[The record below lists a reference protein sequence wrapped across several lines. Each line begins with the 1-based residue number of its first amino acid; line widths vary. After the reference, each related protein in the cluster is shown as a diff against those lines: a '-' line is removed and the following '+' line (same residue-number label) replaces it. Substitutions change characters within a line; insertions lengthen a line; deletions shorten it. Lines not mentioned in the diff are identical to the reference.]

1 MAYLNQSIN
10 RLKIKKIT
18 IMKKIIVLLVLLSGA
33 FLVNAQKFAC
43 VDSEY
48 ILSNMPEYKQA
59 QKELEDVSLSWQ
71 KEVETKLAEVDKMYK
86 SYQAEAI
93 LLPEELKSKKENE
106 IVEAEKEAKNL
117 QKQRFGNDGD
127 LAKKRSEL
135 VKPIQDKIYN
145 AIEKIA
151 QEKNYSVIFD
161 KASGAT
167 VLYIDDKTDVSD
179 LVLAELGY
187 KVSGNNSAKK

>member
-1 MAYLNQSIN
+1 
-10 RLKIKKIT
+10 
-18 IMKKIIVLLVLLSGA
+18 MKKIVILVFCLLSTTVI
-33 FLVNAQKFAC
+33 FAQKFAC

-59 QKELEDVSLSWQ
+59 QKELDDLSVQWQ
-71 KEVETKLAEVDKMYK
+71 REVEAKFQIVDKLYK
-86 SYQAEAI
+86 AFQAESV
-93 LLPEELKSKKENE
+93 LLPEELKAKKENE
-106 IVEAEKEAKNL
+106 IIAAEKESKDL
-117 QKQRFGNDGD
+117 QKQRFGNTGD

-151 QEKNYSVIFD
+151 QEKSYAIIFD

-167 VLYIDDKTDVSD
+167 ILYVDAKTDISD
-179 LVLAELGY
+179 LILAELGY
-187 KVSGNNSAKK
+187 KINNTKKSK

>member
-1 MAYLNQSIN
+1 
-10 RLKIKKIT
+10 
-18 IMKKIIVLLVLLSGA
+18 MKKLVVLLFCILSTTVI
-33 FLVNAQKFAC
+33 FAQKFAC

-59 QKELEDVSLSWQ
+59 QKELDDLSVQWQ
-71 KEVETKLAEVDKMYK
+71 REVESKFQAVDKLYK
-86 SYQAEAI
+86 AFQAESV

-106 IVEAEKEAKNL
+106 IIAAEKEAKDL
-117 QKQRFGNDGD
+117 QKQRFGNTGD
-127 LAKKRSEL
+127 LTKKRSEL

-151 QEKNYSVIFD
+151 QEKSYAIIFD

-167 VLYIDDKTDVSD
+167 ILYVDAKTDVSD
-179 LVLAELGY
+179 LILAELGY
-187 KVSGNNSAKK
+187 KINSTKKTK